1 MREKIEMV
9 DLQPEQKE
17 RTLNCMTKLY
27 QSLEFFYQLV
37 NDDKLSE
44 ENVRTHM
51 GLYESYF
58 TELSD
63 ILGYDSAIAEERR
76 SRYTEIRTLREQLR
90 ESLAEQSKTITTDLL
105 IEKLN
110 HLDDLFRVWY
120 SSLGFHYASQEKIT
134 QRMFLYT
141 VTQELEKEPSCSC
154 VPKECRKYMDE
165 WGIVPINRR
174 EDWDIF
180 EDQFHDELLDTDKN
194 RKNLEKLY
202 KKYLPNGGGSIFT
215 FEIKGDAQKA
225 KDFIDN
231 LELFSL
237 LANVADVK
245 SLVIHPATTTHS
257 QCTEEELLDQGI
269 KPNTIRLSI
278 GTENIDDIIQDL
290 DEAFKAVAE

>member
-1 MREKIEMV
+1 MERPCIQENGKQFVFKEGEYMREKIEMV

-76 SRYTEIRTLREQLR
+76 SRYTEILTLREQLR
-90 ESLAEQSKTITTDLL
+90 KSLAEQSKTITTDLL

-110 HLDDLFRVWY
+110 HLDDLFCVWY

-202 KKYLPNGGGSIFT
+202 KKYLPGFRIWK
-215 FEIKGDAQKA
+215 FESHRNDYGHFVLCHTVYVPFEAIE
-225 KDFIDN
+225 N
-231 LELFSL
+231 LG
-237 LANVADVK
+237 
-245 SLVIHPATTTHS
+245 
-257 QCTEEELLDQGI
+257 Q
-269 KPNTIRLSI
+269 
-278 GTENIDDIIQDL
+278 
-290 DEAFKAVAE
+290 

>member
-165 WGIVPINRR
+165 WGIVPINRTGTFLKINSMTNYLTQIKIER
-174 EDWDIF
+174 TWKNYTRNIFRDSESGNLRATGMITDI
-180 EDQFHDELLDTDKN
+180 L
-194 RKNLEKLY
+194 
-202 KKYLPNGGGSIFT
+202 SC
-215 FEIKGDAQKA
+215 A
-225 KDFIDN
+225 
-231 LELFSL
+231 
-237 LANVADVK
+237 
-245 SLVIHPATTTHS
+245 
-257 QCTEEELLDQGI
+257 
-269 KPNTIRLSI
+269 IRYMCRLKQSRI
-278 GTENIDDIIQDL
+278 
-290 DEAFKAVAE
+290 

>member
-27 QSLEFFYQLV
+27 QSLELFYQLV

-202 KKYLPNGGGSIFT
+202 KKYLPGFRIWK
-215 FEIKGDAQKA
+215 FESHRNDYGHFVLRHTVHVPFEAIED
-225 KDFIDN
+225 
-231 LELFSL
+231 LE
-237 LANVADVK
+237 K
-245 SLVIHPATTTHS
+245 
-257 QCTEEELLDQGI
+257 Q
-269 KPNTIRLSI
+269 R
-278 GTENIDDIIQDL
+278 
-290 DEAFKAVAE
+290 

>member
-134 QRMFLYT
+134 
-141 VTQELEKEPSCSC
+141 
-154 VPKECRKYMDE
+154 
-165 WGIVPINRR
+165 
-174 EDWDIF
+174 
-180 EDQFHDELLDTDKN
+180 
-194 RKNLEKLY
+194 
-202 KKYLPNGGGSIFT
+202 
-215 FEIKGDAQKA
+215 
-225 KDFIDN
+225 
-231 LELFSL
+231 
-237 LANVADVK
+237 
-245 SLVIHPATTTHS
+245 
-257 QCTEEELLDQGI
+257 
-269 KPNTIRLSI
+269 
-278 GTENIDDIIQDL
+278 
-290 DEAFKAVAE
+290 

>member
-1 MREKIEMV
+1 MV
-9 DLQPEQKE
+9 DLQPEQKK

-63 ILGYDSAIAEERR
+63 MLGYDSAIAEERR

-90 ESLAEQSKTITTDLL
+90 ESLAEQSKTISTDLL

-120 SSLGFHYASQEKIT
+120 SSLGFRYASQEKIT

-141 VTQELEKEPSCSC
+141 VTQELGKEPSCSC
-154 VPKECRKYMDE
+154 VPKEFRKYMDE
-165 WGIVPINRR
+165 WGIVPINKR

-180 EDQFHDELLDTDKN
+180 EDQFHDEYSILIKTEKTWKIFMKN
-194 RKNLEKLY
+194 IFQDSGSGNLKVTGMIMDIL
-202 KKYLPNGGGSIFT
+202 SC
-215 FEIKGDAQKA
+215 A
-225 KDFIDN
+225 
-231 LELFSL
+231 
-237 LANVADVK
+237 
-245 SLVIHPATTTHS
+245 
-257 QCTEEELLDQGI
+257 
-269 KPNTIRLSI
+269 IRYMCRLKQSRI
-278 GTENIDDIIQDL
+278 
-290 DEAFKAVAE
+290 

>member
-9 DLQPEQKE
+9 DLQPEQKK

-63 ILGYDSAIAEERR
+63 MLGYDSAIAEERR

-90 ESLAEQSKTITTDLL
+90 ESLAEQSKTISTDLL

-120 SSLGFHYASQEKIT
+120 SSLGFSYASQEKIT

-141 VTQELEKEPSCSC
+141 VTQELGKEHPAAVS
-154 VPKECRKYMDE
+154 
-165 WGIVPINRR
+165 
-174 EDWDIF
+174 
-180 EDQFHDELLDTDKN
+180 QKN
-194 RKNLEKLY
+194 SENIWT
-202 KKYLPNGGGSIFT
+202 NGGLFQSTKEKTGTFLKINSMTNYSILIKTEKTWKIFMKNIFQDSGS
-215 FEIKGDAQKA
+215 G
-225 KDFIDN
+225 N
-231 LELFSL
+231 LKVTGMIMDILSC
-237 LANVADVK
+237 A
-245 SLVIHPATTTHS
+245 
-257 QCTEEELLDQGI
+257 
-269 KPNTIRLSI
+269 IRYC
-278 GTENIDDIIQDL
+278 
-290 DEAFKAVAE
+290 AV

>member
-154 VPKECRKYMDE
+154 VPKECRKYMA
-165 WGIVPINRR
+165 
-174 EDWDIF
+174 
-180 EDQFHDELLDTDKN
+180 
-194 RKNLEKLY
+194 
-202 KKYLPNGGGSIFT
+202 NGG
-215 FEIKGDAQKA
+215 
-225 KDFIDN
+225 
-231 LELFSL
+231 LFQS
-237 LANVADVK
+237 
-245 SLVIHPATTTHS
+245 
-257 QCTEEELLDQGI
+257 TEEKTGTFLKINSMTNYSTQI
-269 KPNTIRLSI
+269 KIERTWKNYTRNIFRDSESGNLRVTGMITDILSCTIRYMCRLKQSRI
-278 GTENIDDIIQDL
+278 
-290 DEAFKAVAE
+290 

>member
-1 MREKIEMV
+1 MV
-9 DLQPEQKE
+9 DLQPEQKK

-63 ILGYDSAIAEERR
+63 MLGYDSAIAEERR

-90 ESLAEQSKTITTDLL
+90 ESLAEQSKTISTDLL

-120 SSLGFHYASQEKIT
+120 SSLGFRYASQEKIT

-141 VTQELEKEPSCSC
+141 VTQELGKEPSCSC
-154 VPKECRKYMDE
+154 VPKEFRKYMDE
-165 WGIVPINRR
+165 WGIVPINKR

-180 EDQFHDELLDTDKN
+180 EDQFHDELLDTAQN
-194 RKNLEKLY
+194 RKN
-202 KKYLPNGGGSIFT
+202 
-215 FEIKGDAQKA
+215 
-225 KDFIDN
+225 
-231 LELFSL
+231 
-237 LANVADVK
+237 
-245 SLVIHPATTTHS
+245 
-257 QCTEEELLDQGI
+257 
-269 KPNTIRLSI
+269 
-278 GTENIDDIIQDL
+278 
-290 DEAFKAVAE
+290 

>member
-105 IEKLN
+105 IEM
-110 HLDDLFRVWY
+110 V
-120 SSLGFHYASQEKIT
+120 
-134 QRMFLYT
+134 FLIRIP
-141 VTQELEKEPSCSC
+141 LRIP
-154 VPKECRKYMDE
+154 
-165 WGIVPINRR
+165 G
-174 EDWDIF
+174 
-180 EDQFHDELLDTDKN
+180 
-194 RKNLEKLY
+194 
-202 KKYLPNGGGSIFT
+202 
-215 FEIKGDAQKA
+215 
-225 KDFIDN
+225 KD
-231 LELFSL
+231 
-237 LANVADVK
+237 
-245 SLVIHPATTTHS
+245 H
-257 QCTEEELLDQGI
+257 
-269 KPNTIRLSI
+269 
-278 GTENIDDIIQDL
+278 TENVSVHGHTGIGKRTFLQLCPKRMQKIYGRMGDCSNQQKRRL
-290 DEAFKAVAE
+290 GHF